1 MTSEYG
7 TNNEKNQTRQN
18 AIELFSA
25 ADSLM
30 GERDVQYA
38 DDGAIRKLELTD
50 QDILKIG
57 SILVKNNLEVA
68 DSASVSFIREKSGTS
83 QEELLISLR
92 RDGIDSDYW
101 VVVKDDDPEAIKFEK
116 EVTSV
121 NQPFTSIDQSGNGI
135 SDDAFTAYVMKIVN
149 DAQKSEDLGLNIV
162 EENEQK
168 ALIEIIDALRT
179 SSYTPPPH

>member
-1 MTSEYG
+1 MTSEHG

-18 AIELFSA
+18 AIKLFSA

-38 DDGAIRKLELTD
+38 DDGVIRKLELTD
-50 QDILKIG
+50 QDILKVG
-57 SILVKNNLEVA
+57 SVLAKYNLEVA
-68 DSASVSFIREKSGTS
+68 DSASVSFIRQISGTS

-92 RDGIDSDYW
+92 RDGIDNDYW

-121 NQPFTSIDQSGNGI
+121 SQPFTRTDQSGNEI
-135 SDDAFTAYVMKIVN
+135 SDAAFTAYVMMLMN
-149 DAQKSEDLGLNIV
+149 DVEMSEDLGLNIV
-162 EENEQK
+162 EANEQK

-179 SSYTPPPH
+179 SS

>member
-1 MTSEYG
+1 MTSEHG
-7 TNNEKNQTRQN
+7 TNNEKDQTRQH

-38 DDGAIRKLELTD
+38 DDGVIRKLELTA
-50 QDILKIG
+50 QDILNIESVLLKY
-57 SILVKNNLEVA
+57 NLEVA

-83 QEELLISLR
+83 QEDLLISLR

-101 VVVKDDDPEAIKFEK
+101 VVVKDDDPEAIEFEK

-121 NQPFTSIDQSGNGI
+121 NQPLASKNR
-135 SDDAFTAYVMKIVN
+135 SDDEIGDGAFLAYLMMIAN
-149 DAQKSEDLGLNIV
+149 DAQMSEDLGLNIV
-162 EENEQK
+162 EVNEQK
-168 ALIEIIDALRT
+168 ALIETIDVLRT
-179 SSYTPPPH
+179 LS